1 MISFTL
7 NEIARIVDGIVLNA
21 TGTELVTAP
30 AFIDSRAIVADGIF
44 VAFVGERVDG
54 HAFAS
59 DAVHGGAAAAI
70 VSKDVGVRSVR
81 VADPVLA
88 LQRLA
93 AYVRISLPNLKV
105 IGITGSQGK
114 TTTKDL
120 LFAILS
126 AVSPTIAPVGSLNN
140 EVGVP
145 LTLLRCSENTRYCI
159 LEMGARHRGDIAKL
173 ASLAAIDVGAVLNI
187 GSAHVGEFGSH
198 ANLARTKGELISA
211 LKSSGAAILGT
222 YDSSTIAL
230 SEIAACPVSTFGE
243 TAFSDIRGES
253 VSLVHGLPRFH
264 LVRGEESVEVRLKYY
279 GRHQVANALAAAAVA
294 AELGVAVPKIAELL
308 SAATPLSQWRMEVNQ
323 RESDGVTVINDSY
336 NANPESMAAA
346 INLLGEW
353 ATVEKRPSWAILG
366 QMHELGASSDEAHRL
381 IGRLVAQHGIE
392 HLLVVGSSAREILNG
407 AREMAMADA
416 EIVLDSGAALDYL
429 RARIE
434 PGALILVKASRAE
447 GLEKLAL
454 EIAGASA

>member
-1 MISFTL
+1 MVSLTL
-7 NEIARIVDGIVLNA
+7 NEIAGIVDGIVLNA
-21 TGTELVTAP
+21 TGAELVTAP

-54 HAFAS
+54 HAFAA

-70 VSKDVGVRSVR
+70 VSKNVGVRSVL

-93 AYVRISLPNLKV
+93 TYVRNSLPNLKV
-105 IGITGSQGK
+105 VGITGSQGK

-140 EVGVP
+140 ELGVP
-145 LTLLRCSENTRYCI
+145 LTLLRCSETTRYCI
-159 LEMGARHRGDIAKL
+159 LEMGARHQGDIAKL

-211 LKSSGAAILGT
+211 LKSNGVAILGT
-222 YDSSTIAL
+222 YDSSTIELNETA
-230 SEIAACPVSTFGE
+230 SCPVTTFGE
-243 TAFSDIRGES
+243 TPLSDIRGEG
-253 VSLVHGLPRFH
+253 VALVHGLPMFL
-264 LVRGEESVEVRLKYY
+264 LVKGAESAEVRLRYY
-279 GRHQVANALAAAAVA
+279 GRHQVANALAAAAIAV
-294 AELGVAVPKIAELL
+294 ELGVAVSKIAELL
-308 SAATPLSQWRMEVNQ
+308 SAATPLSQWRMEVKD
-323 RESDGVTVINDSY
+323 RAGDGVTVINDAY

-353 ATVEKRPSWAILG
+353 AAVEKRPSWAILG

-381 IGRLVAQHGIE
+381 IGRLVAQRGIE
-392 HLLVVGSSAREILNG
+392 HLLVVGSSADEILIG
-407 AREMAMADA
+407 AREMAIADG

-434 PGALILVKASRAE
+434 PGSLILVKASRAE

-454 EIAGASA
+454 EITGVRT